1 MINKIFYYVL
11 KLYVL
16 VVIIYVFLLYLYKYY
31 VCMKRDKIDNFI

>member
-11 KLYVL
+11 KLYVV
-16 VVIIYVFLLYLYKYY
+16 VVIIYVFLLYVYKYY